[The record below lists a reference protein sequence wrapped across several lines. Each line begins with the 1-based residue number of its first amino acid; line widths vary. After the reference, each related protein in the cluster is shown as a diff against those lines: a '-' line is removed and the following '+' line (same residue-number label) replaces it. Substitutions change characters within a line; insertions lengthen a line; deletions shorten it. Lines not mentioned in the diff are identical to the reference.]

1 MLLGIVSDTHGYFHP
16 ALKDYLAGVDLILH
30 AGDVGTPDVL
40 DGLEA
45 IAPVQ
50 AVFGNVDGA
59 AVRRRTQ
66 EHLRTDIEG
75 LRFWMTHIGGRPGK
89 WDRALRSAIENDP
102 PDVFICGHSH
112 ILRIE
117 RVRDLQNML
126 YINPG
131 AAGRQGLHQVKTCV
145 RLEVADGSARQAEV
159 VHLDE

>member
-1 MLLGIVSDTHGYFHP
+1 MLLGIVSDTHGWFHP
-16 ALKDYLAGVDLILH
+16 ALEEYFADVDLILH
-30 AGDVGTPDVL
+30 AGDLGTPDVL
-40 DGLEA
+40 DRLEQ

-50 AVFGNVDGA
+50 AVYGNVDGA
-59 AVRRRTQ
+59 AVRRSTQ
-66 EHLRTDIEG
+66 ENLRTDFEG

-89 WDRALRSAIENDP
+89 WNRAIAAAIENDP
-102 PDVFICGHSH
+102 PNVFICGHSH

-145 RLEVADGSARQAEV
+145 RLEIADGSAKQAEV